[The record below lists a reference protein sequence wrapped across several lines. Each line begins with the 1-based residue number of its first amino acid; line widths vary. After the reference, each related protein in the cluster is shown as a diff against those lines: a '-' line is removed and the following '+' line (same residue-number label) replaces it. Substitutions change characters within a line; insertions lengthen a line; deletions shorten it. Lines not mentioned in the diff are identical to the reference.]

1 MRFFSY
7 LFYPRGLKPYTTFHY
22 RATSSQPLLI
32 YFNIDQRVQAVHCVL
47 IITKVYRP
55 KEPSSRLP
63 WNLSKVYVPREPRYH
78 LCNSCLKVHNIRKFA
93 ASCSLQQDMLVGDLT
108 EDFNWSAPAVLYKFY
123 FMRTDALQR
132 PVFLPVRSDYYLF
145 DYSIFFRVD

>member
-1 MRFFSY
+1 M
-7 LFYPRGLKPYTTFHY
+7 
-22 RATSSQPLLI
+22 
-32 YFNIDQRVQAVHCVL
+32 
-47 IITKVYRP
+47 KVYRP

-63 WNLSKVYVPREPRYH
+63 WNLSKVYVPRDPRYH

-123 FMRTDALQR
+123 ADRCTTETSVSTSKKLTAI
-132 PVFLPVRSDYYLF
+132 YLTIVCF
-145 DYSIFFRVD
+145 SELTKINSS